1 MWALP
6 EVASMAIQSMH
17 LDVQLLRANG
27 LPLSWRTHFLLRKY
41 PALIGLLASHRSQIN
56 LGPTKWLI
64 RDLGGL
70 GTMQSTILDVYEA
83 FGAHDFFGRP
93 DPLIVDVGAN
103 IGQFTNAMKLLFP
116 GARVIAFEPDPEV
129 FADLRTNTASLE
141 SVELHNMA
149 LGANSTVSTFY
160 RHELSG
166 MSTLAEPQE
175 PLRIRAT
182 LDVSVERMDDVVAEA
197 VFPDLVKI
205 DVEGYEL
212 ETIRGAA
219 KTIQR
224 ARFLLLELSLDRPA
238 GQRAPLRA
246 ASRAGAQAALPR
258 AHSPGR

>member
-1 MWALP
+1 MVPRATWLADFRHRRSGDTIRYRGPTPHRAVARETLIRADRTIHFIRRRSSTDTRPPELIRVRWSDPSRNKDYCSAYQCLTGKPRITDMWALP

-103 IGQFTNAMKLLFP
+103 
-116 GARVIAFEPDPEV
+116 
-129 FADLRTNTASLE
+129 
-141 SVELHNMA
+141 
-149 LGANSTVSTFY
+149 
-160 RHELSG
+160 
-166 MSTLAEPQE
+166 
-175 PLRIRAT
+175 
-182 LDVSVERMDDVVAEA
+182 
-197 VFPDLVKI
+197 
-205 DVEGYEL
+205 
-212 ETIRGAA
+212 
-219 KTIQR
+219 
-224 ARFLLLELSLDRPA
+224 
-238 GQRAPLRA
+238 
-246 ASRAGAQAALPR
+246 
-258 AHSPGR
+258 